1 MKRLIGNN
9 QDRPLWHFLHFLAIF
24 SGIFLVMTVLI
35 FKIISN
41 GAYASVD
48 KALISATE
56 NKTFFVRKSLS
67 VLAIEREIGQSIPVT
82 YDLDGQLLANTDVMI
97 HNHRGELLNE
107 LSSFSGLQYMV
118 FHPDIL
124 DTILSQ
130 KVVNMSGQEEVYRII
145 TTRVSDPYYPD
156 ATYLSIAINITQLEE
171 TNARNIRIISVVM
184 FVFWL
189 ISIVASLYLAHWS
202 RQPILASYERQKT
215 FVENASHELRTPLT
229 VLQNRL
235 ELLFRKPN
243 TTILDN
249 SEHIASSLEEVR
261 NMRLLTTHLLAL
273 ARRDD
278 GISLSKEEISP
289 NFFDDLF
296 TNYKLIAESE
306 GKRLTYLNN
315 MERPI
320 VSDPLLL
327 KQLMTILFDN
337 AVKYT
342 GDDGDIIYQV
352 SSSDKVLSLRIS
364 DNGFGISQ
372 EDKEK
377 VFDRFYRVDKARTR
391 QRGGFGLGLA
401 LAQQIVTALNGQ
413 IKIKDNTPKGTIFE
427 VTIRINY

>member
-1 MKRLIGNN
+1 MKRLIGYKKE
-9 QDRPLWHFLHFLAIF
+9 RRFWHFLHFLAVF

-35 FKIISN
+35 FKIISS

-48 KALISATE
+48 KALLSATE

-97 HNHRGELLNE
+97 HNYRGELLNE
-107 LSSFSGLQYMV
+107 LSRFSGLQYMS
-118 FHPDIL
+118 FHPEIL
-124 DTILSQ
+124 DTIMSQ
-130 KVVNMSGQEEVYRII
+130 KVINVSGQEETYRMI
-145 TTRVSDPYYPD
+145 TTRVSDPFYPE
-156 ATYLSIAINITQLEE
+156 AAYLSIAINTTQLEE
-171 TNARNIRIISVVM
+171 TNARNISIISVVM
-184 FVFWL
+184 FIFWL
-189 ISIVASLYLAHWS
+189 ISILASLYLANWS
-202 RQPILASYERQKT
+202 RKPIEDSYERQKT

-243 TTILDN
+243 TTILEN

-261 NMRLLTTHLLAL
+261 NMRLLTSHLLEL

-278 GISLSKEEISP
+278 GISLSNETIMP
-289 NFFDDLF
+289 DFFDDLF
-296 TNYKLIAESE
+296 LNYKLIAEGE
-306 GKRLTYLNN
+306 GKVFAYFNQIEGTL
-315 MERPI
+315 

-342 GDDGDIIYQV
+342 DDDGTITYTAAL
-352 SSSDKVLSLRIS
+352 SDKFLTLSVS
-364 DNGFGISQ
+364 DNGFGISPK
-372 EDKEK
+372 DKEK

-427 VTIRINY
+427 VTVRVN